1 MYEIELVGI
10 DGANLLGYLA
20 ALGTL
25 RVLTQAEPGA
35 EVRMRWA
42 ETEGWTPVV
51 FHSRIASQNE
61 LIGALA
67 QRVCGR
73 SSISPAW
80 EIGNDL
86 TLAMTDFRVQLE
98 KACASGP
105 EDRGPA
111 DFLAAFG
118 SDALGS
124 RSKKGQISDTELRTM
139 SGAGHQHFLGFMREL
154 AEGTV
159 AEHLRRA
166 LLDPWDYVDGRPSLR
181 WDAADYRPHALRA
194 EDPSGDP
201 IRTMR
206 GANRL
211 AVEALPLFPTVPE
224 RAVLRTVGFEDR
236 EAGTEVTWPIWLEPL
251 SLNVVASLLACE
263 DVQKADR
270 STMAGRG
277 VAQIFRAKR
286 FTDGQ
291 YRNFSP
297 ARALL

>member
-1 MYEIELVGI
+1 MYEIELVGL
-10 DGANLLGYLA
+10 DGGNLLGYLA

-25 RVLTQAEPGA
+25 RVLTLAEPRA

-42 ETEGWTPVV
+42 DKEWWVPVV
-51 FHSRIASQNE
+51 CHSRVATQDD

-73 SSISPAW
+73 SSINPAW
-80 EIGNDL
+80 DIGNDL
-86 TLAMTDFRVQLE
+86 TLAMADFRAHLE

-105 EDRGPA
+105 AERGAA

-124 RSKKGQISDTELRTM
+124 RSKKGQISDTEFRTM
-139 SGAGHQHFLGFMREL
+139 RGAGHQHFLGVMREL
-154 AEGTV
+154 AEGTA

-166 LLDPWDYVDGRPSLR
+166 LLGPWDYADGRPSLR

-224 RAVLRTVGFEDR
+224 RAVLRTVGFKDR
-236 EAGTEVTWPIWLEPL
+236 DAGTEVTWPIWSEPL

-263 DVQKADR
+263 DIQEAGH
-270 STMAGRG
+270 STVARRG
-277 VAQIFRAKR
+277 VAQVFRAKR

>member
-10 DGANLLGYLA
+10 DGTNLLGYLA

-25 RVLTQAEPGA
+25 RVLTVAEPRA
-35 EVRMRWA
+35 EVRVRWV
-42 ETEGWTPVV
+42 EEVRWTPIVC
-51 FHSRIASQNE
+51 HSRIATRDE
-61 LIGALA
+61 LIEALA
-67 QRVCGR
+67 ERLCGR
-73 SSISPAW
+73 SSINPAW

-86 TLAMTDFRVQLE
+86 TLAMPDFRAHLE
-98 KACASGP
+98 KACARGP
-105 EDRGPA
+105 EERGVA

-124 RSKKGQISDTELRTM
+124 RSKKGQISDTEFRTM

-154 AEGTV
+154 ADGTA

-166 LLDPWDYVDGRPSLR
+166 LLDPWDYADGRPSLR
-181 WDAADYRPHALRA
+181 WDATDYRPHALRA

-224 RAVLRTVGFEDR
+224 RRRLRTVAFEDTD
-236 EAGTEVTWPIWLEPL
+236 AGAEVAWPIWSEPL
-251 SLNVVASLLACE
+251 SLDVVAALLACE

-270 STMAGRG
+270 STLARRG
-277 VAQIFRAKR
+277 VAQVFRAKR

>member
-25 RVLTQAEPGA
+25 RVLTLAEPRA

-42 ETEGWTPVV
+42 DKEWWVPVV
-51 FHSRIASQNE
+51 CHSRISTQDE

-67 QRVCGR
+67 QRVCDR
-73 SSISPAW
+73 SSINPAW

-86 TLAMTDFRVQLE
+86 TLAMADFRAHLE

-105 EDRGPA
+105 EERGAA

-124 RSKKGQISDTELRTM
+124 RSKKGQISDTEFRTM

-159 AEHLRRA
+159 ADHLRRA
-166 LLDPWDYVDGRPSLR
+166 LLEPWDYADGRPSLR

-194 EDPSGDP
+194 KDPSGDP

-224 RAVLRTVGFEDR
+224 RGGLRTVAFEDTDTG
-236 EAGTEVTWPIWLEPL
+236 AEVTWPTWSEPL
-251 SLNVVASLLACE
+251 SLGVVASLLACE

-270 STMAGRG
+270 SSVAHRG
-277 VAQIFRAKR
+277 IAQVFRAKR